1 LLTII
6 MDISISPI
14 IEGGFMVLPNTRQ
27 FLILIGAVSITWGCA
42 LPQTSRTASI
52 HDVKIEE
59 SVSPDNLLVQ
69 PGDEVRWVNL
79 RKLPVTVDIPT
90 LNSEDLA
97 CSRGFTNFFGM
108 LKETAELGPNETASL
123 CYKKPAVVNY
133 NVRSETALAGGK
145 LILPG
150 VVKVGTPL
158 NR

>member
-1 LLTII
+1 
-6 MDISISPI
+6 MDK
-14 IEGGFMVLPNTRQ
+14 TRQ
-27 FLILIGAVSITWGCA
+27 LLVLIGAVSITWGCT

-52 HDVKIEE
+52 HDVKIED

-69 PGDEVRWVNL
+69 PGDEIRWINL

-90 LNSEDLA
+90 LNTDDLA
-97 CSRGFTNFFGM
+97 CNRGFTNFVGM
-108 LKETAELGPNETASL
+108 LKETAGLGPNETASL
-123 CYKKPAVVNY
+123 CFKKPAVVNY